1 LGAVKEDLSYF
12 LIVFKV
18 HIRELTYKL
27 TIFQALDVYQ
37 EEMTHYINLMNYR
50 HNKELQSQNVGVSID
65 ALPAQRVPGCP
76 DDEIRPAAG

>member
-50 HNKELQSQNVGVSID
+50 HNKELQSQNVEIK
-65 ALPAQRVPGCP
+65 ALMGKVLMEQRGTALLEVL
-76 DDEIRPAAG
+76 